1 MREVMCK
8 EEVSRGGGHWISVW
22 HLILPLWNRKK
33 SVCTAMFHAHQRPR
47 CCGVGEKR
55 PLPKCCLRR
64 KAILKPLHQTNDDEN
79 MCVCVCVCVGRLK
92 GKKTEWRE
100 KGREGRRRRRGSIMK
115 KNGRLQIKCANI
127 CLVVPFSDFERSS
140 TRFSLSVLL
149 FLKPVK
155 HSLTLSFLDSSCFK
169 PCIDYFL
176 FFLDSLCFKPCYDN
190 FLFIFLLFNY
200 NLCLSLSLWTWT
212 QVCVCVCVCV
222 WKRRECEGEGFA
234 RLRSTISSP
243 RAKSLREESNRRT
256 AAPRRRVT
264 TGRTHIARPEGLKG
278 GNCRQFCFEGVRV
291 CVEREVGESWHR
303 EEGEKER
310 ERER

>member
-200 NLCLSLSLWTWT
+200 TLCLSLSLWTWT
-212 QVCVCVCVCV
+212 QVCVCVCVKKKRV
-222 WKRRECEGEGFA
+222 WGGGVRAPSKHNQQPSCKVSPRREQQKNCCTKEKSNNRQNPHCQAGGAERGKLSAVLLWRRACMRRERSGGE
-234 RLRSTISSP
+234 LTQ
-243 RAKSLREESNRRT
+243 RR
-256 AAPRRRVT
+256 
-264 TGRTHIARPEGLKG
+264 
-278 GNCRQFCFEGVRV
+278 
-291 CVEREVGESWHR
+291 
-303 EEGEKER
+303 ER
-310 ERER
+310 ERERERLF